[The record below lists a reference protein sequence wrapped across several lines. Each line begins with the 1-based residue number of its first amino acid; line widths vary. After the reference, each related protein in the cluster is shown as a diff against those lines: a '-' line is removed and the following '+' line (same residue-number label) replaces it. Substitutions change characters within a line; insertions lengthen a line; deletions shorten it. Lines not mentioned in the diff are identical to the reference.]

1 MTQSLID
8 DGVPAEQARRQ
19 ARLRLGGAAQIREAS
34 RDAWSFGW
42 IEGGFQDLRL
52 ASRTLRRRPVFTTAA
67 AATLALG
74 IGASTAI
81 FSVAYGV
88 SLRPLPYPAPDRLL
102 RIYEANPA
110 SHKLKEDVSDGAFQ

>member
-1 MTQSLID
+1 MLHRIRALFRRHQIDRDLQEELQAHHDAMTQALID

-42 IEGGFQDLRL
+42 IEGGLQDLRL
-52 ASRTLRRRPVFTTAA
+52 ASRTLRRRPVFTAAA

-74 IGASTAI
+74 IGAS
-81 FSVAYGV
+81 
-88 SLRPLPYPAPDRLL
+88 
-102 RIYEANPA
+102 
-110 SHKLKEDVSDGAFQ
+110 